1 MIAAKISNVGE
12 NVIASINKDTITIII
27 HGTKN
32 HNHPQKDGLVVIE
45 FVLFV

>member
-12 NVIASINKDTITIII
+12 NVIASINKDIITIII
-27 HGTKN
+27 QGTKN